1 MQLSHFKKKNP
12 SCPPGYSATISKVTN
27 AKTPSKSA
35 KSTGY
40 RVYQRNLPIYDGRYD
55 VNYPISTTAPP
66 VQLFHPVF
74 GHFLDDIADEK
85 MEVPQEVLQAAACLM
100 ASASGIYENEDHRKP
115 AIFPHLAAALSTG
128 MTKIVNLDLTSPDG
142 AISLPLMGDIH
153 ETVAL
158 LLAQDKREIGEGG
171 SDPSIQAGL
180 SMIRFWAQ
188 DNVRTLGISAQL

>member
-1 MQLSHFKKKNP
+1 M
-12 SCPPGYSATISKVTN
+12 
-27 AKTPSKSA
+27 
-35 KSTGY
+35 
-40 RVYQRNLPIYDGRYD
+40 YQRNLPIYDGRYD
-55 VNYPISTTAPP
+55 VNCPISTTAPP

-85 MEVPQEVLQAAACLM
+85 LDVPQEILRAAARFM
-100 ASASGIYENEDHRKP
+100 ASASGIYEKEDHRKP

-142 AISLPLMGDIH
+142 AISLPLAGDIH

-158 LLAQDKREIGEGG
+158 LLAEDKREVGEGG

-188 DNVRTLGISAQL
+188 DNVCTLEISTQP

>member
-1 MQLSHFKKKNP
+1 LIFRS
-12 SCPPGYSATISKVTN
+12 SLPGYSATISKAAN
-27 AKTPSKSA
+27 ADLPHKSA

-40 RVYQRNLPIYDGRYD
+40 RTYQRNLPIYDGRYD
-55 VNYPISTTAPP
+55 VNSPISTTAPP
-66 VQLFHPVF
+66 IQLFHSVF

-85 MEVPQEVLQAAACLM
+85 LEVPQEVLRAAACFM
-100 ASASGIYENEDHRKP
+100 AGASGIYEKEDHRKP
-115 AIFPHLAAALSTG
+115 AIFPHLAAALSMG

-142 AISLPLMGDIH
+142 AISLPLMSDIH

-158 LLAQDKREIGEGG
+158 LLAEDKREIGEGG

-188 DNVRTLGISAQL
+188 DNVCALGIFAQP